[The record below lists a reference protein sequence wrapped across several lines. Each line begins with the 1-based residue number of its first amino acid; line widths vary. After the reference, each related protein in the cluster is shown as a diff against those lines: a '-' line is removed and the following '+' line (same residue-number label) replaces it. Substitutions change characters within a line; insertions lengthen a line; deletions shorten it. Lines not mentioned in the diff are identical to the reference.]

1 MPRFAFRLQAVLR
14 HRKAVEQ
21 EKQRDLA
28 MAAARLKEA
37 EEELAALDRSMRET
51 NEDVRRNRLTGRLD
65 VAFIAAHRR
74 YLLGMQRKAVEVA
87 GKIAAAQKVVDAARA
102 ALAEAAKQRMVLEKL
117 REKQEARWREETE
130 RKELAQLD
138 EVGMQMSVQEMMLAR
153 PMNNGGA
160 GTKANEVTS

>member
-1 MPRFAFRLQAVLR
+1 MPKFVFRLQAVLR

-21 EKQRDLA
+21 EKLRDLA
-28 MAAARLKEA
+28 MAAARLREA
-37 EEELAALDRSMRET
+37 ENELKELDQSMRET

-74 YLLGMQRKAVEVA
+74 YLLGMQRKAMEVA
-87 GKIAAAQKVVDAARA
+87 GKIAAAQKAVEAARA

-153 PMNNGGA
+153 PMKDGG
-160 GTKANEVTS
+160 GGKANEVTS